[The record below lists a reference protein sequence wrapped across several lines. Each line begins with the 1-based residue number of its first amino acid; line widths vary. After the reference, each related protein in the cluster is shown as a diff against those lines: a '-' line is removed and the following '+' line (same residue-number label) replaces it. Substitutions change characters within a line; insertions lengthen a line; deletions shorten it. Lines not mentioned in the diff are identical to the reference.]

1 MPELINAT
9 EHTSRREPRNK
20 GKLIGAKP
28 PLRPKHVWSIR
39 AKLQMAGRT
48 RDLAMFNLAIDSKLR
63 GCDVVSLRVED
74 VAPHGHAVDR
84 AMVRERKTGPPFRF
98 EMTEQTREAIDN
110 YIRAAIKKPGEFL
123 FGGRRCRDRPITT
136 RQYARLVGQWI
147 AGIGLDPGFFGTHSL
162 CRIKA
167 TLIYRRTGNLRAVQL
182 LLGHKKIE
190 STVRYLG
197 IEVDDALAIA
207 EQIDV

>member
-1 MPELINAT
+1 MPELINPTAQP
-9 EHTSRREPRNK
+9 SRREPWNK

-39 AKLQMAGRT
+39 AKLQMAERT

-63 GCDVVSLRVED
+63 GCDVVGLKVED

-84 AMVRERKTGPPFRF
+84 ATVRQRKTGQPVRF

-110 YIRAAIKKPGEFL
+110 YIRAANKKPREFL
-123 FGGRRCRDRPITT
+123 FGGRRGRDLPITT
-136 RQYARLVGQWI
+136 RQYARLVSQWI
-147 AGIGLDPGFFGTHSL
+147 GTIGLDPGFFGTHSL
-162 CRIKA
+162 RRTKA

-182 LLGHKKIE
+182 LLGHRKIE